1 MVGNSSSGLI
11 EAPAYGVGTVN
22 IGNRQRG
29 RLKASSVID
38 CGPERNEIKRA
49 IANLLSPDAQQ
60 RNRSGINNPYGAGG
74 AARRTVE
81 IIEEWQPTL
90 ANKTFFDLDKVASDL
105 GRVCA

>member
-22 IGNRQRG
+22 IGNRQSG

-38 CGPERNEIKRA
+38 CVPDRDEIKRA
-49 IANLLSPDAQQ
+49 IATLLSPGTQQ
-60 RNRSGINNPYGAGG
+60 RNQSGINNPYGAGG
-74 AARRTVE
+74 AARRVAT
-81 IIEEWQPTL
+81 IIEEWQPKL
-90 ANKTFFDLDKVASDL
+90 GNKTFFDLDLVSSDL